1 MGELALSFLAAFWAA
16 AADLRPAVVLVH
28 RDPRSVLAAAVSN
41 SDDVED
47 RLDWWDR
54 CNRSALILCSAF
66 PSLVVNYD
74 DLVGRP
80 KSVLT
85 EIVEFLGDLGVTVDT
100 DVGHAA
106 AQLETL
112 VPGPQLPEAPTNI
125 DNNHLILNRILD
137 QLDGHRGEQI
147 ADKDSLA
154 ELTRVT
160 ADFYDENYYEHAYD
174 KRGVPYSRSEA
185 SWVDFFDLVA
195 DSIVKTLRPDCALDV
210 GCAIGL
216 LVEGLRS
223 RGVDARGVDISTW
236 AIDQV
241 PEHLRSYCE
250 VGSVTEELRGHYDLI
265 TCIEVLEHLPPSLAE
280 FAVANLCRHAQTV
293 LFSSTPDE
301 FEEPTH
307 LNVEPSNYW
316 AGLFFENGFVRDFE
330 YDASFL
336 SLHASV
342 FRRRSVDV
350 EGLVRGY
357 ERALFLTSSTIEA
370 VFAMRSMNMIAWP
383 VGTTTWEP
391 RTRS

>member
-1 MGELALSFLAAFWAA
+1 M
-16 AADLRPAVVLVH
+16 
-28 RDPRSVLAAAVSN
+28 LAAAVSN

-160 ADFYDENYYEHAYD
+160 ADFYDEITTSTHMTSEESRT
-174 KRGVPYSRSEA
+174 RGQRPPG
-185 SWVDFFDLVA
+185 
-195 DSIVKTLRPDCALDV
+195 SI
-210 GCAIGL
+210 
-216 LVEGLRS
+216 
-223 RGVDARGVDISTW
+223 
-236 AIDQV
+236 
-241 PEHLRSYCE
+241 
-250 VGSVTEELRGHYDLI
+250 
-265 TCIEVLEHLPPSLAE
+265 
-280 FAVANLCRHAQTV
+280 
-293 LFSSTPDE
+293 SSIW
-301 FEEPTH
+301 
-307 LNVEPSNYW
+307 S
-316 AGLFFENGFVRDFE
+316 
-330 YDASFL
+330 
-336 SLHASV
+336 
-342 FRRRSVDV
+342 
-350 EGLVRGY
+350 
-357 ERALFLTSSTIEA
+357 
-370 VFAMRSMNMIAWP
+370 
-383 VGTTTWEP
+383 
-391 RTRS
+391 RTRSSRRCAPIAPSTSAAQSDFSWRAFVPVA